1 MPTPWGLRM
10 MISTSTS
17 ENQAQGVRLQDH
29 ATYRDSC
36 ETRRDG
42 GRGLQE
48 GRGEE
53 RDIDIR
59 LIPNAVGNL
68 MIEDASDGMS
78 LGFMDLGMA
87 EEVVRVDIL
96 HGRVDILHASSLITS
111 EGEA

>member
-1 MPTPWGLRM
+1 
-10 MISTSTS
+10 
-17 ENQAQGVRLQDH
+17 
-29 ATYRDSC
+29 
-36 ETRRDG
+36 
-42 GRGLQE
+42 
-48 GRGEE
+48 
-53 RDIDIR
+53 
-59 LIPNAVGNL
+59 